1 MFYMKAEDLAARTGI
16 PVCNIRSAGLAEFVD
31 GSAALPDPGRCIKC
45 GRAIVPDDAGA
56 HKKFINR
63 GATMFFCVSCLSG
76 YLGVS
81 EELVREKIDYYRKT
95 GCTLFS

>member
-1 MFYMKAEDLAARTGI
+1 MDSGELAARTGI

-31 GSAALPDPGRCIKC
+31 SSAALPDPGRCIKC
-45 GRAIVPDDAGA
+45 GRPLVPDDSGA

-63 GATMFFCVSCLSG
+63 GASLFFCISCLSV

-81 EELVREKIDYYRKT
+81 EELVREKIEYFRKT